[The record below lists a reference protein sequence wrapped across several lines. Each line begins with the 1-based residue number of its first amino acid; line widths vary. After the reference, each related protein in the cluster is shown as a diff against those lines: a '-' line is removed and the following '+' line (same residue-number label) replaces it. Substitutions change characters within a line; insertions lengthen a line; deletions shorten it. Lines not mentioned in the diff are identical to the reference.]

1 MLVESE
7 QMRKEAD
14 DAGPMAELQ
23 HWRQRMAKFN
33 SLLEQLKTKQ
43 CRTIIGIL
51 VVAKSKVLK
60 VGLKK
65 FAFFLS
71 FLQSGSG
78 CVDETTCIF
87 FTPYKNNLTIT
98 TDRFCVAAIAGKDM
112 LRPIPNYGSHLY

>member
-1 MLVESE
+1 
-7 QMRKEAD
+7 MRKEAD

-60 VGLKK
+60 VRLKK
-65 FAFFLS
+65 FAVLILFTVSLLTRQIVS
-71 FLQSGSG
+71 FLPHIK
-78 CVDETTCIF
+78 TT
-87 FTPYKNNLTIT
+87 KL
-98 TDRFCVAAIAGKDM
+98 
-112 LRPIPNYGSHLY
+112 